1 MSIRVKGNLRV
12 RAALYAIGYFVGIF
26 VVGIAI
32 NAIIPYLEAWMGWT
46 VVFGV
51 LFYMIYSLMLTS
63 LQFDD
68 SITTLGF
75 SSEVKNTEE
84 KAKDPKAELLQ
95 E

>member
-1 MSIRVKGNLRV
+1 MSIRV

-51 LFYMIYSLMLTS
+51 LFYCMYSLMLTG
-63 LQFDD
+63 LEFDAM
-68 SITTLGF
+68 
-75 SSEVKNTEE
+75 KNTEE

>member
-1 MSIRVKGNLRV
+1 MSIRV

-68 SITTLGF
+68 SISKMTNT
-75 SSEVKNTEE
+75 SE
-84 KAKDPKAELLQ
+84 KDKE
-95 E
+95 